1 VNAQCRLFG
10 PRRFSAALIIGAA
23 VVSVTIDSQVIE
35 IGGFAL
41 RYPVQYG
48 DIVMHTFIHSMY
60 EVPVIERFRIENGR
74 MHLFHVDSES
84 HAALEYYG
92 IENRLENNVTR
103 RIREFSIPVDSIGL
117 HMLFIGNQAV
127 SLSTVNSGTP
137 SIRIRLIQ
145 QPAVVNWVNSLW
157 R

>member
-1 VNAQCRLFG
+1 
-10 PRRFSAALIIGAA
+10 
-23 VVSVTIDSQVIE
+23 
-35 IGGFAL
+35 
-41 RYPVQYG
+41 
-48 DIVMHTFIHSMY
+48 
-60 EVPVIERFRIENGR
+60 

-103 RIREFSIPVDSIGL
+103 RIQEFSIPVDSIGL
-117 HMLFIGNQAV
+117 HMLYIGNQAV
-127 SLSTVNSGTP
+127 SLSTVNPGKP
-137 SIRIRLIQ
+137 GIRIRLIQ